1 MMSTMG
7 HIWKGTANLGD
18 SSIKVHSLLQALE
31 TTAYAAMIV
40 KHPSKHPNHHRNFI
54 FHLISRV
61 GPDRLC
67 RSSVGDQRPQV
78 SGESHHRVFYPRREA
93 REEKRARDIKISMWL
108 LFTDRSLLKL
118 STVSLFPPLQSLWP
132 GFRRPRGGGIPFRNI
147 LAKNSLPNLLHS
159 NKTKWKKGE
168 KSCLIYK

>member
-1 MMSTMG
+1 MMSTKG
-7 HIWKGTANLGD
+7 HIWKGK

-40 KHPSKHPNHHRNFI
+40 RHKSKHPNSYHTFI
-54 FHLISRV
+54 LSLISRA

-67 RSSVGDQRPQV
+67 RSSVGDQRPP
-78 SGESHHRVFYPRREA
+78 SLRWEPSPRFLPRKEA
-93 REEKRARDIKISMWL
+93 REEKEQDIKISMWL
-108 LFTDRSLLKL
+108 LFADRSLLKL

-147 LAKNSLPNLLHS
+147 PAKNSLPNLLDS